1 MKSMITFSL
10 VKRLFNLSFAL
21 FFLLSLSINAQSGNY
36 DKGKQLFNA
45 NCAACHR
52 LDKKLIGP
60 ALGNVADKRS
70 NKWLKSWIK
79 DNNTLRATGDTDA
92 KAIFKEFNGMPMMP
106 FPQLSNQDIDDIIAY
121 TSGKPKKVIV
131 ASNDNAKYQKGKSL
145 FQANCAACHKLDK
158 KLIGPALLNVADK
171 RSKEWL
177 HAWIKDNNALRATGD
192 ADAKAIFKEFNGMP
206 MTPFPQLS
214 AEDIDAILFYT
225 SGKSKTAVQNSSSAQ
240 VNPDVAAGKKLFQA
254 NCAACHK
261 LDKKLIGPALLNVA
275 DKRSKEWLHA
285 WIKDNNALRATGDA
299 DAKAIFKEFNGMPM
313 TPFPQL
319 SNEDIDKIIAYT
331 SVGDKKATVTT
342 AKTSNLAKPKPST
355 IWMSVVVLLVI
366 LIFIIWIYAKSNNGF
381 LKVVATIF
389 LLFGVAYVG
398 FGALFKVGIDTGYQP
413 IQPIQFS
420 HKIHAGD
427 NKIDCQYCHSSAKHS
442 KTSGIPSLNVCMNC
456 HKNIS
461 EYNGVVTSDKDK
473 AFYDGEIQKLY
484 DAIGW
489 DKDNLKYK
497 DNYVQKPVQWVRIH
511 NLPDFAY
518 FNHSQHVTVAGVKCQ
533 QCHGPVEKM
542 DEVKQYAKLTMGWCI
557 NCHKTTDIKM
567 KGNGY
572 YKNIHEQLSKKY
584 GIENVTEAQMGGK
597 ECGKCHY

>member
-225 SGKSKTAVQNSSSAQ
+225 SGKSKT
-240 VNPDVAAGKKLFQA
+240 
-254 NCAACHK
+254 
-261 LDKKLIGPALLNVA
+261 
-275 DKRSKEWLHA
+275 
-285 WIKDNNALRATGDA
+285 
-299 DAKAIFKEFNGMPM
+299 
-313 TPFPQL
+313 
-319 SNEDIDKIIAYT
+319 
-331 SVGDKKATVTT
+331 ATVTT